1 MLLIVLAFLLWF
13 QQIEFHRNSICPAEK
28 KMESLGLVDVQT
40 INPAIKVSLAY
51 SGKDNFMGFDV
62 YGCLSKAYLQREVAL
77 KLSMAQDFL
86 RRENSGES
94 LLVWDAARPVSA
106 QKILWDSI
114 KKPEKVKYVYVA
126 HPKKGSIHHYGCAVD
141 LTIADEKGHPL
152 DMGTAYDYFGLTAQP
167 RMEQRLQK
175 EGKLSRL
182 QIANRKRL
190 RRIMQKAGFMP
201 ISSEWWHFNFC
212 SLARA
217 KSKYK
222 PVP

>member
-1 MLLIVLAFLLWF
+1 MLLIVLAFLLQF
-13 QQIEFHRNSICPAEK
+13 QPSGIHRNSSCAAEE
-28 KMESLGLVDVQT
+28 KMKSLGLVDVQT

-51 SGKDNFMGFDV
+51 SGKDNFIGFDV
-62 YGCLSKAYLQREVAL
+62 YGCLSKAYLQKEVAI
-77 KLSMAQDFL
+77 KLSMAQQL
-86 RRENSGES
+86 LQKEKPGQS
-94 LLVWDAARPVSA
+94 LLVWDATRPVIA

-114 KKPEKVKYVYVA
+114 KKPEKIKHVYVA
-126 HPKKGSIHHYGCAVD
+126 HPKRGSIHHYGCAVD

-152 DMGTAYDYFGLTAQP
+152 DMGTAYDHFGLTSQP
-167 RMEQRLQK
+167 RMERRLQK
-175 EGKLSRL
+175 EGKLSAV

-201 ISSEWWHFNFC
+201 ISSEWWHFNYY

-217 KSKYK
+217 KSKFA